1 MRTSENSSPRKSY
14 RPPLYALAILL
25 ILPGLLYGF
34 FYLWS
39 LPEPPPLRVQYD
51 LPEGPQTRLCKSG
64 NFHYHG
70 KIADGFW
77 LGPTP
82 GAYDFIDYE
91 QRTVAAPPG
100 TQLRFAAA
108 KPGRR
113 GAQLDN
119 RMRTPAVDAKIVDC
133 TEAGDPAR
141 IAYERAPDA
150 RGFSLTVPD
159 KPPGLYIL
167 RFDVNFRR
175 GGSAFYDF
183 YLQITENT

>member
-1 MRTSENSSPRKSY
+1 MKKSY
-14 RPPLYALAILL
+14 RPPLYALAVLL
-25 ILPGLLYGF
+25 MIPALVYGF
-34 FYLWS
+34 LYLWS

-82 GAYDFIDYE
+82 GEYDFIDYG
-91 QRTVAAPPG
+91 QRTITAPPG

-113 GAQLDN
+113 GARLDS
-119 RMRTPAVDAKIVDC
+119 RMRTPAVHAKIVDC
-133 TEAGDPAR
+133 ADWDSEPAPV
-141 IAYERAPDA
+141 AYVHTPDG
-150 RGFSLTVPD
+150 RGFTLAVPD
-159 KPPGLYIL
+159 KPPGLYVL
-167 RFDVNFRR
+167 RFDVNFQQ
-175 GGSAFYDF
+175 GGSAFYEF
-183 YLQITENT
+183 YLQIT